1 MSMETRPYLLHALS
15 PLHAG
20 TGQSVGLIDLP
31 IARLRATNIPFV
43 PGSSLKGVLR
53 EARRSLPQ
61 AEWEALF
68 GPLREVSGAAGDEA
82 REGDHAGALVVGD
95 ARLVAL
101 PVRSFLGTFAWVSSP
116 LLLELARRDMAG
128 LDGLPGRMK
137 RLPVTGARVGEG
149 SITVSPKHRRLLLED
164 LDLDTQVEP
173 EVDTWARFLARTWPE
188 EEEGLRERLAVVDD
202 ETMSFLME
210 TATQMETR
218 VRIDPGTGT
227 VVPGALWQ
235 EESLPAESLLVG
247 VLAAGRS
254 LRRGT
259 ELSATE
265 VLERALKG
273 TTLLQLGGKATVGR
287 GRCRL
292 AAWPAASREVR
303 P

>member
-1 MSMETRPYLLHALS
+1 MSMESRPYLLHALS
-15 PLHAG
+15 PLHVG

-53 EARRSLPQ
+53 EARRSLPP
-61 AEWEALF
+61 AEWNALF
-68 GPLREVSGAAGDEA
+68 GPLRETMGAEGDET

-116 LLLELARRDMAG
+116 LLLELAHRDLAG
-128 LDGLPGRMK
+128 SEGVPARIK
-137 RLPVTGARVGEG
+137 RLPGTGARVGAA
-149 SITVSPKHRRLLLED
+149 SITVTPRERKLLLED
-164 LDLDTQVEP
+164 LDLGTQEDAA
-173 EVDTWARFLARTWPE
+173 VDAWARFLARTWPE
-188 EEEGLRERLAVVDD
+188 EEDGLRQRFAVVDD
-202 ETMSFLME
+202 ETMSFLLE
-210 TATQMETR
+210 TATQVETR
-218 VRIDPGTGT
+218 VRLDARTGT
-227 VVPGALWQ
+227 VVRGALWQ
-235 EESLPAESLLVG
+235 EESLPAESLLIG

-254 LRRGT
+254 LRPGT
-259 ELSATE
+259 EMSAAL

-273 TTLLQLGGKATVGR
+273 TAVLQLGGKATIGR

-292 AAWPAASREVR
+292 AMWPGAGKEAR